1 MEFFITFI
9 KALVV
14 FGVSYFLERIISP
27 YALGKK
33 YKPWPCTWSYR
44 GLCVVHGLIL
54 LISGGAALLVWFFV
68 AGLISALI
76 IQLLGGG
83 ERLTVIVFLLV
94 FGAPIVC
101 LGVYNMGDPDPR
113 NYGNGDKGPP

>member
-1 MEFFITFI
+1 MEFFIAFI

-33 YKPWPCTWSYR
+33 YKPYPPTWSFR
-44 GLCVVHGLIL
+44 VLCVVHGLIL

-76 IQLLGGG
+76 TSGLGSG
-83 ERLTVIVFLLV
+83 EILPGIVFLLV